1 MITDLPTSTCTVL
14 PSGGGAGAGE
24 VCAAARVPIARRKH
38 RLCTNLE
45 FIIAVSLFPSRLHR
59 ICGWWIS
66 YPESPPAHRWAEPSG
81 RLVSRLSRPPREVW
95 AEAQF
100 GRAVPHADPRFSCQ
114 CHCATQTGSFPG
126 CWRVAIFANPRGST
140 AESPRPP
147 AAVYLVDPVQWS
159 VLQSRPRH
167 PAARSE

>member
-1 MITDLPTSTCTVL
+1 MITDLPTSTCTVS

-66 YPESPPAHRWAEPSG
+66 YPESPPAHKWAEPSG
-81 RLVSRLSRPPREVW
+81 RLVSRLSRPPREAL
-95 AEAQF
+95 AEPQF
-100 GRAVPHADPRFSCQ
+100 VPAL
-114 CHCATQTGSFPG
+114 
-126 CWRVAIFANPRGST
+126 
-140 AESPRPP
+140 PP
-147 AAVYLVDPVQWS
+147 PPPTCSSML
-159 VLQSRPRH
+159 
-167 PAARSE
+167 